1 MIKLVVIDLD
11 GTLLNEE
18 KRIPLENMTALK
30 RALQQGIHLSISTGR
45 SYVSGREFAE
55 NLSVSVPTSYQNGAV
70 ILNHEKKPPEVLR
83 KVLLGNEI
91 ATRIVE
97 SAKRH
102 GLTATVFRDSFS
114 LPDMLMDRVPDSP
127 YSDYY
132 AKNEFRIRLVDDIR
146 EHLNSS
152 GIIEISLEGE
162 ESRIITSLSELDLDD
177 SQVTVVKNNEIEN
190 HAFYEFLGPGVGKD
204 YALRFLADHLG
215 ISLSEVGFIGD
226 NFNDLEAMQVA
237 GLSIAMNNAPDEI
250 KAVVDFVTKSSN
262 DESGVAEAIDLIM
275 AGG

>member
-1 MIKLVVIDLD
+1 MIRLVVIDLD

-18 KRIPLENMTALK
+18 KRIPLQNITALK

-55 NLSVSVPTSYQNGAV
+55 SLSVSVPTSYQNGAV

-83 KVLLGNEI
+83 KVLLSNEI

-102 GLTATVFRDSFS
+102 GLTATVFRDSLS

-177 SQVTVVKNNEIEN
+177 SQVTVVKNNEIEK
-190 HAFYEFLGPGVGKD
+190 HAFYEFLGPGVGKE

-215 ISLSEVGFIGD
+215 ISLGEVGFIGD